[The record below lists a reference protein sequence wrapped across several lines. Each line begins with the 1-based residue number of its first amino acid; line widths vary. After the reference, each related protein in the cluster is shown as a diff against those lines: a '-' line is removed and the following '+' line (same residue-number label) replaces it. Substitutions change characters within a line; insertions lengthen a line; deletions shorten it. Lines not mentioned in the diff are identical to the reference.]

1 MLKKIIKKFKEY
13 LKYIF
18 KLVFSHYFWSCL
30 PYSLFLLIPDQI
42 YSLGRKPRNR
52 DAFASI
58 VGMFCR
64 DIKISKTNSSW
75 LVNLGGAKFEVP
87 HLTNELLEIGCNF
100 GSSCRRRLAK
110 SLEIPFIFEGPYLT
124 DRISIKESDCVLDIG
139 ASLGIFSV
147 FAARA
152 VGPTG
157 QVLAFEPNDLVAKI
171 MRRNFEINQIDNV
184 KIIDTVLTDKFGD
197 IDFTVDLNGAQGSS
211 SIFPIKSARTK
222 LIKARQETLD
232 SFIVQHN
239 IQRVDFIKADIEG
252 AERLML
258 KGAEQTIKR
267 FKPTIAIR
275 IYHLPDDPEVI
286 EAMLKGF
293 VPGYKIEK
301 FGRKTLYAYI
311 PK

>member
-1 MLKKIIKKFKEY
+1 MLKKIIKKIKEY
-13 LKYIF
+13 LKYVL
-18 KLVFSHYFWSCL
+18 KLVFSRPFWSCL

-52 DAFASI
+52 DAFTSI

-64 DIKISKTNSSW
+64 DIKIFKTSSSW

-87 HLTNELLEIGCNF
+87 H
-100 GSSCRRRLAK
+100 
-110 SLEIPFIFEGPYLT
+110 LT

-171 MRRNFEINQIDNV
+171 MRRNFEINKIDNV
-184 KIIDTVLTDKFGD
+184 KIINTVLTDKFGD

-286 EAMLKGF
+286 EAMLKEF

>member
-1 MLKKIIKKFKEY
+1 MLRIVNF
-13 LKYIF
+13 LKNYF
-18 KLVFSHYFWSCL
+18 ASSVKLVFSHYFWSCL

-52 DAFASI
+52 DAFTSI

-64 DIKISKTNSSW
+64 DIKIFKTNSSW

-171 MRRNFEINQIDNV
+171 MRRNFEINQINNV
-184 KIIDTVLTDKFGD
+184 KIGRIIFL
-197 IDFTVDLNGAQGSS
+197 IIILNYFNTLRKSS
-211 SIFPIKSARTK
+211 SFHILIFK
-222 LIKARQETLD
+222 D
-232 SFIVQHN
+232 
-239 IQRVDFIKADIEG
+239 
-252 AERLML
+252 
-258 KGAEQTIKR
+258 
-267 FKPTIAIR
+267 
-275 IYHLPDDPEVI
+275 
-286 EAMLKGF
+286 
-293 VPGYKIEK
+293 
-301 FGRKTLYAYI
+301 
-311 PK
+311 

>member
-1 MLKKIIKKFKEY
+1 MLRIVTF
-13 LKYIF
+13 LKNYFISSV

-52 DAFASI
+52 DAFTSI

-64 DIKISKTNSSW
+64 DIKIFKTNSSW

-124 DRISIKESDCVLDIG
+124 SNISFNEGDCVLDIG

-152 VGPTG
+152 IGPTG

-171 MRRNFEINQIDNV
+171 MRRNFEINQINNV
-184 KIIDTVLTDKFGD
+184 KIINTVLTDKFGD

-211 SIFPIKSARTK
+211 SIFPIKSAHTK

-232 SFIVQHN
+232 SLIAQHN

-275 IYHLPDDPEVI
+275 IYHLPDDPEII
-286 EAMLKGF
+286 EAMLKEF
-293 VPGYKIEK
+293 VPEYKIEK
-301 FGRKTLYAYI
+301 FGRKTLYAYL